1 MFDPNGVSV
10 LLRNLYKEINLI
22 EVVIGVNNILA
33 SWDPVGSQLVDQRWL
48 FEEYKQ
54 YVSGVIAAY
63 LKGEVMFDYLI
74 GLDLNLGSNN
84 ENMASTRIASEQ
96 LVGLL
101 SNVSGVK
108 LKSFLNNL

>member
-1 MFDPNGVSV
+1 MLAY

-22 EVVIGVNNILA
+22 EVIIGVNNILA
-33 SWDPVGSQLVDQRWL
+33 SWDPVGSQLVDQRWP
-48 FEEYKQ
+48 FDEYKQ
-54 YVSGVIAAY
+54 YVSGVIAVY

-74 GLDLNLGSNN
+74 GLNLNLGSNE
-84 ENMASTRIASEQ
+84 ENINSTKIASEQ